1 MPSGQAVQG
10 LASSTG
16 FQFLGIPFAQPPV
29 GTLRFVDAQPVSPI
43 PGVFNATQYGAAC
56 PQNCELPPH
65 TCPPLIAEDCL
76 SLNIYTPSLTPS
88 RLLPV
93 MFYIHGGNFKQ
104 GYGGGPLYDSSNL
117 ANATDTVFVT
127 INYVRAVDLYIVVC
141 MQSIQFHEY
150 FVSASWCIVFLG
162 WFRSGWPASRQL
174 WYH

>member
-10 LASSTG
+10 LASATG

-76 SLNIYTPSLTPS
+76 SLNIYTPSLNPS

-117 ANATDTVFVT
+117 ANAT
-127 INYVRAVDLYIVVC
+127 AVPLAMALVEDQHTHC
-141 MQSIQFHEY
+141 
-150 FVSASWCIVFLG
+150 SAAC
-162 WFRSGWPASRQL
+162 RPSR
-174 WYH
+174 YRPMPRPES